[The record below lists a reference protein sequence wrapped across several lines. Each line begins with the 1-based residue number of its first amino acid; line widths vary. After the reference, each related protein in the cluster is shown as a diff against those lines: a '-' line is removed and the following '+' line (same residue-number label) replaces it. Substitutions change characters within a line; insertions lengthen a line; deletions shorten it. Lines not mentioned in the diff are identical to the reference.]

1 MSSSLSELEI
11 EAARQLMLLCRDDL
25 NRIHHHEN
33 TVNKKM
39 INNKLRERSIKRD
52 GEAEAGDDYKPS
64 EAVLSTMI
72 DEDDDEEYGS
82 CLNLMKTRKRRFR
95 SVDSI
100 YSLTKPLMV
109 PNYKKNNKFYLDKL
123 KPVPRFGKI
132 FLELGKGSQLKPTIL
147 SWAVERVGGT
157 RILSSAAV
165 CWDLVSALSQ
175 EAASSQSTFEKQD
188 PKSNLAVVHLLI
200 TFNTNVTTYYA
211 WLTSVLKER

>member
-1 MSSSLSELEI
+1 MAKFSSANKKKRPNPTMSLSLSDLEI

-33 TVNKKM
+33 TVNKKL
-39 INNKLRERSIKRD
+39 INNKLRERSITRD

-109 PNYKKNNKFYLDKL
+109 PNYKKNNKC
-123 KPVPRFGKI
+123 
-132 FLELGKGSQLKPTIL
+132 T
-147 SWAVERVGGT
+147 
-157 RILSSAAV
+157 
-165 CWDLVSALSQ
+165 
-175 EAASSQSTFEKQD
+175 
-188 PKSNLAVVHLLI
+188 
-200 TFNTNVTTYYA
+200 
-211 WLTSVLKER
+211 

>member
-1 MSSSLSELEI
+1 MAKFSSANKKIRPNPTMSLSLSELEI
-11 EAARQLMLLCRDDL
+11 QAARQLMLLCRDDL
-25 NRIHHHEN
+25 NRIHHHEM
-33 TVNKKM
+33 NKKM

-109 PNYKKNNKFYLDKL
+109 PNYKKNNK
-123 KPVPRFGKI
+123 
-132 FLELGKGSQLKPTIL
+132 
-147 SWAVERVGGT
+147 
-157 RILSSAAV
+157 
-165 CWDLVSALSQ
+165 CM
-175 EAASSQSTFEKQD
+175 
-188 PKSNLAVVHLLI
+188 
-200 TFNTNVTTYYA
+200 
-211 WLTSVLKER
+211 